1 MVLKEGG
8 QIRETA
14 GQKQGWRMIRPSKS
28 LGSRV
33 VEVQVLL
40 QREGARGI
48 EVQVLLQREGA
59 RGIELGLLERQ
70 NGPLGLDIPGKV
82 DENHELSSV
91 NESTSEDE

>member
-1 MVLKEGG
+1 MF
-8 QIRETA
+8 
-14 GQKQGWRMIRPSKS
+14 RPSKS
-28 LGSRV
+28 LGWV
-33 VEVQVLL
+33 VEVQVLI